1 MKSDRV
7 KGTKPTWV
15 TNNFD
20 GPEVTI
26 NMRSLAATADF
37 ICSFRLDADHCPYA
51 LLAPACLDWPC
62 CEYAKDRG
70 DEPICTSRRA
80 RRAALFRIPDI
91 LSKIS
96 DKEDTDGQQ
105 PTE

>member
-1 MKSDRV
+1 MRQDRV

-20 GPEVTI
+20 GPELVIT
-26 NMRSLAATADF
+26 MRSRAATADF

-51 LLAPACLDWPC
+51 LLSHVSLDWPC
-62 CEYAKDRG
+62 CEYAEDRG
-70 DEPICTSRRA
+70 DEPICTSRVA
-80 RRAALFRIPDI
+80 RGAALLRIPGI

-96 DKEDTDGQQ
+96 DEDEKDET
-105 PTE
+105 